1 MSDVQRPPTVG
12 RIQQLAAEE
21 IRVLLARRRMSAAE
35 LARRIGQ
42 KPQALSRRMIGDIPF
57 DLHDLEVIA
66 NALGVE
72 VKDLIAGDGSGADT
86 TRRYNGQAGRL
97 MTIPGQRS
105 RDRPDGR
112 PEQVVTSPTTR
123 RPDRVDTARAA

>member
-86 TRRYNGQAGRL
+86 TRR
-97 MTIPGQRS
+97 
-105 RDRPDGR
+105 
-112 PEQVVTSPTTR
+112 
-123 RPDRVDTARAA
+123 